1 VLLAIVFVLELSAG
15 LAAYI
20 LKDGLKEY
28 LVSRVNTSM
37 QYYTSDPEI
46 ARTIDFMQKKVC
58 YRNFYIEVFLHSS
71 ILYFVS
77 HIIKLSLMGVALL

>member
-15 LAAYI
+15 LAGYV

-37 QYYTSDPEI
+37 QYYSSDPEI
-46 ARTIDFMQKKVC
+46 ARTIDFMQEKVC
-58 YRNFYIEVFLHSS
+58 CRNF
-71 ILYFVS
+71 
-77 HIIKLSLMGVALL
+77 

>member
-1 VLLAIVFVLELSAG
+1 VLLAIVFLLELSAG
-15 LAAYI
+15 IAGYV

-46 ARTIDFMQKKVC
+46 ATAIDFMQSKVC
-58 YRNFYIEVFLHSS
+58 YRNF
-71 ILYFVS
+71 
-77 HIIKLSLMGVALL
+77 

>member
-15 LAAYI
+15 LAGYV

-37 QYYTSDPEI
+37 QDYTTNSEI
-46 ARTIDFMQKKVC
+46 ARTIDFMQEKVC
-58 YRNFYIEVFLHSS
+58 YRNF
-71 ILYFVS
+71 
-77 HIIKLSLMGVALL
+77 